1 MYNNKTMY
9 NYDLLL
15 KKAKEVSNNSY
26 SPYSKFAVGACVQ
39 FESGKIY
46 TGCNV
51 ENGSYGLSLC
61 AERNAISTAIADG
74 EKTGIVAIAIYS
86 PNTEMCSPCGACRQW
101 IYELKSENGAQ
112 IILADKNMQPKIFDI
127 DELLPHGFS
136 L

>member
-15 KKAKEVSNNSY
+15 KKAKEISNNSY

-74 EKTGIVAIAIYS
+74 ERTG
-86 PNTEMCSPCGACRQW
+86 
-101 IYELKSENGAQ
+101 
-112 IILADKNMQPKIFDI
+112 
-127 DELLPHGFS
+127 GFGS
-136 L
+136 TN